1 MKKLTIALLAL
12 LTLGSAV
19 MPAVADT
26 GNSQTSTNI
35 NTIEGDGNDV
45 KQTNRQSISNRE
57 RGRRQS
63 DTVNV
68 QDALNDSDVYG
79 DQNYVDQTNT
89 QRIRSRKS
97 SRR

>member
-12 LTLGSAV
+12 LSLGSAV

-35 NTIEGDGNDV
+35 STIEGDRNNV
-45 KQTNRQSISNRE
+45 SQTNRQSISNRE

-68 QDALNDSDVYG
+68 QDSLNDSYVYG
-79 DQNYVDQTNT
+79 DRNDVNQTNE
-89 QRIRSRKS
+89 QRIQNRRG

>member
-1 MKKLTIALLAL
+1 MKKFSIALLAL

-35 NTIEGDGNDV
+35 STIEGNGNTV
-45 KQTNRQSISNRE
+45 RQTNRQSISNQE

-68 QDALNDSDVYG
+68 QDALNDSFVFGDRNDVNQANSQYMR
-79 DQNYVDQTNT
+79 NR
-89 QRIRSRKS
+89 QRG
-97 SRR
+97 RR

>member
-12 LTLGSAV
+12 LTLGSAG

-35 NTIEGDGNDV
+35 STIEGNGNDV
-45 KQTNRQSISNRE
+45 RQTNRQSISNPE

-68 QDALNDSDVYG
+68 QDALNDSYVFGDRNDVE
-79 DQNYVDQTNT
+79 QTNS
-89 QRIRSRKS
+89 QRIRSRKG

>member
-35 NTIEGDGNDV
+35 STIEGNGNEV

-63 DTVNV
+63 DTVNI
-68 QDALNDSDVYG
+68 QDALNDSDVFG
-79 DQNYVDQTNT
+79 DRNDVEQFNS
-89 QRIRSRKS
+89 QRIRSRKG